1 MESPATRRRARPA
14 DPPPRARRPSPSPV
28 PPGSQP
34 SRADKAALIGLM
46 ILGSLAMWIANP
58 ALWLWITAHLQRGI
72 DPQMGPYALM
82 LVGIT
87 LTCVVLG
94 KGISIVHRHYERIT
108 GTTPTIRL
116 IQPWRRSLRG
126 GRSQKR
132 ETDGRREVNAL
143 DVIMV
148 ISVCLAVI
156 TFTTW
161 FVIEKPTPPGVGP
174 GPAKSN

>member
-1 MESPATRRRARPA
+1 MDSPATRRRARPT
-14 DPPPRARRPSPSPV
+14 DPPPRARRPSPRPV
-28 PPGSQP
+28 PPGTQP
-34 SRADKAALIGLM
+34 SRTYKAALIGLM

-58 ALWLWITAHLQRGI
+58 ALWLWITAHLQQGI

-94 KGISIVHRHYERIT
+94 KGISMVHRHYERIT

-126 GRSQKR
+126 RSQKR

-148 ISVCLAVI
+148 MSVCLAVI

-174 GPAKSN
+174 GPAKNN